1 MKVVIVGGVAGGAGT
16 AARLRRNDEQAEI
29 IMLERGSYISYANCG
44 LPYYIGG
51 VITEKEALQ
60 LQTPESFGTRF
71 HVDVRTMSE
80 VAAVDTARKCVVVK
94 HGGETYEESYDKLV
108 LSPGAGPVRPGIPGM
123 EKNHVFTLRN
133 IPDTYAIHDYVT
145 EHNPMS
151 CAVIGAGF
159 IGLEMA
165 ENLAEQGL
173 KVSVVEGA
181 SHVMPPI
188 DMDMAHGVHNYIRS
202 KGIDLYLGQ
211 TCTAMD
217 GSGVILENGAKV
229 PADMVIMSIGV
240 RPDTGFLKD
249 SGIELGARG
258 EIIVNTYM
266 ETSAADVY
274 ALGDAVSVEHVVSGQ
289 KVLIPL
295 ASPANKQGRI
305 VGDNLC
311 GKKTAYKGSQGTS
324 VMKFFDMTVA
334 VTGEKEESLKAQ
346 GRPYRKAI
354 TTSASQAGYYPGGDM
369 MTIKTLF
376 DPETAVILGAQIVG
390 GKGVDKRIDD
400 LANAVR
406 FKLTGY
412 DLQEMELAYAP
423 PFSSAKDPVNMAGY
437 VIGNIMDGL
446 MRPFYLEDLDQ
457 IPEDA
462 IRLDVRTEGE
472 YAGGTIPGF
481 INIPLDSLRDRMGEL
496 DLSKDIYITCQIG
509 LRGYIAQRILDQAG
523 ARTWNMSG
531 GYRFYEMKV
540 RDEQSQAAGMGLCT
554 ACGMEKAALWK

>member
-51 VITEKEALQ
+51 VITEREALQ

-145 EHNPMS
+145 EHNPVS

-217 GSGVILENGAKV
+217 GSGVILKNGAKV

-240 RPDTGFLKD
+240 RPDTGFLNMVITKLGGSKFPFLSSPSTAMFSLVLVMVWKSVGYYVLLIMAALQTVPTSIYEAAELDDTPKIRTFFKITLPMISPTILFTSVVASIASFKIFD
-249 SGIELGARG
+249 SVNVMTQGGPVDSTNTLVYYIYSFAFRYGKPGMACAAGVVLLVLVCIMTYVQFGA
-258 EIIVNTYM
+258 
-266 ETSAADVY
+266 
-274 ALGDAVSVEHVVSGQ
+274 
-289 KVLIPL
+289 
-295 ASPANKQGRI
+295 
-305 VGDNLC
+305 
-311 GKKTAYKGSQGTS
+311 GKK
-324 VMKFFDMTVA
+324 
-334 VTGEKEESLKAQ
+334 
-346 GRPYRKAI
+346 
-354 TTSASQAGYYPGGDM
+354 
-369 MTIKTLF
+369 
-376 DPETAVILGAQIVG
+376 
-390 GKGVDKRIDD
+390 
-400 LANAVR
+400 
-406 FKLTGY
+406 
-412 DLQEMELAYAP
+412 
-423 PFSSAKDPVNMAGY
+423 
-437 VIGNIMDGL
+437 
-446 MRPFYLEDLDQ
+446 
-457 IPEDA
+457 
-462 IRLDVRTEGE
+462 
-472 YAGGTIPGF
+472 
-481 INIPLDSLRDRMGEL
+481 
-496 DLSKDIYITCQIG
+496 
-509 LRGYIAQRILDQAG
+509 
-523 ARTWNMSG
+523 
-531 GYRFYEMKV
+531 KV
-540 RDEQSQAAGMGLCT
+540 HYQ
-554 ACGMEKAALWK
+554 

>member
-1 MKVVIVGGVAGGAGT
+1 MMKVVIVGGVAGGAGT

-29 IMLERGSYISYANCG
+29 IMLEKGAYISYANCG

-51 VITEKEALQ
+51 VITDKDALQ
-60 LQTPESFGTRF
+60 LQTPERF
-71 HVDVRTMSE
+71 HARFNVDVRTMSE
-80 VAAVDTARKCVVVK
+80 VVSVDTAKKCVVVK
-94 HGGETYEESYDKLV
+94 HGDDTYEESYDKLV
-108 LSPGAGPVRPGIPGM
+108 LSPGAGPVRPSIPGM
-123 EKNHVFTLRN
+123 GENHVFTLRN
-133 IPDTYAIHDYVT
+133 IPDTYSIYDFVKEYKP
-145 EHNPMS
+145 ES

-165 ENLAEQGL
+165 ENLAEQGI

-202 KGIDLYLGQ
+202 KGIDLCLGQ

-217 GSGVILENGAKV
+217 KDGVILESGARV
-229 PADMVIMSIGV
+229 PARMVIMSIGV

-249 SGIELGARG
+249 SGLALGLRG
-258 EIIVNTYM
+258 EILVNQYM
-266 ETSAADVY
+266 ETSAQDVY

-334 VTGEKEESLKAQ
+334 VTGEKEESLAAQ
-346 GRPYRKAI
+346 GRPYRKVI

-390 GKGVDKRIDD
+390 GKGVDKRIDA

-437 VIGNIMDGL
+437 VIGNMMEGL
-446 MRPFYLEDLDQ
+446 MRPFYIEDLER
-457 IPEDA
+457 IPQDA
-462 IRLDVRTEGE
+462 VRLDVRTQEE
-472 YAGGTIPGF
+472 YEGGTIPGF
-481 INIPLDSLRDRMGEL
+481 INIPLDSLRERMDEL
-496 DLSKDIYITCQIG
+496 DLTRDIYITCQIG
-509 LRGYIAQRILDQAG
+509 LRGYLAERILDQAG
-523 ARTWNMSG
+523 ARTWNLSG
-531 GYRFYEMKV
+531 GYRFYQMKEQ
-540 RDEQSQAAGMGLCT
+540 DEKSMAAAMTMCT
-554 ACGMEKAALWK
+554 ACGMEIK

>member
-1 MKVVIVGGVAGGAGT
+1 MKVVITGGVAGGAGT
-16 AARLRRNDEQAEI
+16 AARLRRNDEAAEI

-44 LPYYIGG
+44 LPYYVGG
-51 VITEKEALQ
+51 VITDKAALQ
-60 LQTPESFGTRF
+60 LQTPESFHARF
-71 HVDVRTMSE
+71 NVDVRVNSE
-80 VAAVDTARKCVVVK
+80 VISVDTRKKTVTVR
-94 HGGETYEESYDKLV
+94 HGEETYEESYDKLV
-108 LSPGAGPVRPGIPGM
+108 LSPGAAPIRPSIPGI
-123 EKNHVFTLRN
+123 EENHVFTLRN
-133 IPDTYAIHDYVT
+133 IPDTYKIYDFVKDHKPET
-145 EHNPMS
+145 

-165 ENLAEQGL
+165 ENLAEQGIR
-173 KVSVVEGA
+173 VSVVEGA
-181 SHVMPPI
+181 AHVMPPI

-202 KGIDLYLGQ
+202 KGIGLYLGE

-217 GSGVILENGAKV
+217 GSGVILKNGTHV

-258 EIIVNTYM
+258 EIIVNEYM

-305 VGDNLC
+305 TADNLC
-311 GKKTAYKGSQGTS
+311 GRKTPYKGSQGTS

-334 VTGEKEESLKAQ
+334 VTGEKEEALLAQ
-346 GRPYRKAI
+346 GRPYRKVI
-354 TTSASQAGYYPGGDM
+354 TTSASHAGYYPGGNM

-376 DPETAVILGAQIVG
+376 DPETGMILGAQIVG

-406 FKLTGY
+406 FKLTAY

-437 VIGNIMDGL
+437 VIGNVLEGR
-446 MRPFYLEDLDQ
+446 MRPFYVEDLDQ

-462 IRLDVRTEGE
+462 VRLDVRTEKE

-481 INIPLDSLRDRMGEL
+481 IHIPLDSLRERMSEL
-496 DLSKDIYITCQIG
+496 DLTKDIYITCQIG

-523 ARTWNMSG
+523 AKTWNLSG
-531 GYRFYEMKV
+531 GYRFYEMMA
-540 RDEQSQAAGMGLCT
+540 RDQKSMAASMTMCT
-554 ACGMEKAALWK
+554 ACGMEIKEQKQ